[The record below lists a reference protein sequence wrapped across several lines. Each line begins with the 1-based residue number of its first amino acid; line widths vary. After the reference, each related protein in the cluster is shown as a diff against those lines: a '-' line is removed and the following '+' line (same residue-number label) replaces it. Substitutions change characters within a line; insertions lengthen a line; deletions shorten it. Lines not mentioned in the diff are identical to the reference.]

1 MSRAYVSSVLSQAI
15 NNFMLNMKK
24 KKIFSLLKEKEIIS
38 IVKKYRYLL
47 LHIFVFGISVYSF
60 TH

>member
-15 NNFMLNMKK
+15 NNFMLRMKK
-24 KKIFSLLKEKEIIS
+24 MIFSLLKEKEIIS
-38 IVKKYRYLL
+38 IVKKYRCLL
-47 LHIFVFGISVYSF
+47 LHISVFGIPVYSF